1 MRVLI
6 VLWLVGTVTA
16 LADAVIWEGEG
27 WYKVYLMERVLFP
40 DDPSSWTIGKRLG
53 KRSSTNDAFAKE
65 LRARRLPAST
75 VSVAEFFVCIGTKH
89 GNFRRFGLEDGG
101 SEVKKKFLTLN
112 YKMTNLLDEMR
123 LQRAVTGIITFK
135 FTASKIINHSEFP
148 EANFKD
154 GKMFDMA
161 KFQRLISAR
170 AEQLRTKAKEGSP
183 QASLIE
189 SWVKDRANALEVENM
204 YRNAD
209 QAEWKAEWVDKELK
223 YGPSNLYKQIK
234 MPRLVI
240 FPDGTRPEKDLHPNR
255 PPGTPDLEIWEEIDM
270 DRTLA
275 QGGQSSIAKDQRKAA
290 AKKAG
295 MYGKWQGDSK
305 PRKQAATIHMEIIR
319 ANSEMIPFHR
329 NQKGEFLKCH
339 SKPGRRSAL
348 LRGSRISK
356 AYR

>member
-6 VLWLVGTVTA
+6 VLWLVGTVAA

-27 WYKVYLMERVLFP
+27 WYKVYLIERVLFP
-40 DDPSSWTIGKRLG
+40 DDPNSWTICKGCKRLD
-53 KRSSTNDAFAKE
+53 KRRTTNDAFAKAFAKE
-65 LRARRLPAST
+65 LEACGLPTSA
-75 VSVAEFFVCIGTKH
+75 VSVAEFIVGIGTTN

-112 YKMTNLLDEMR
+112 YKMTDLLDEMR
-123 LQRAVTGIITFK
+123 LQRAIKGTNNFM
-135 FTASKIINHSEFP
+135 FTASKIIDHSNFP
-148 EANFKD
+148 EADFND
-154 GKMFDMA
+154 GKLFDMA
-161 KFQRLISAR
+161 KMQRLISAR
-170 AEQLRTKAKEGSP
+170 AEQLRTMAKEGSP

-209 QAEWKAEWVDKELK
+209 QARWKSDWVDKELK
-223 YGPSNLYKQIK
+223 
-234 MPRLVI
+234 LVI

-255 PPGTPDLEIWEEIDM
+255 PPNTPDLEIWEEVDM
-270 DRTLA
+270 DRTIA
-275 QGGQSSIAKDQRKAA
+275 QGGQSSIAKDKRKAA
-290 AKKAG
+290 TKKAG
-295 MYGKWQGDSK
+295 TYGKWQGDPDPQK
-305 PRKQAATIHMEIIR
+305 KKATIHMEIIR

-348 LRGSRISK
+348 LRGRGSRISK
-356 AYR
+356 GYR